1 MTTFF
6 AHRDAFACL
15 SVEAETWQEAR
26 DKFED
31 GQGEVD
37 EYNDEER
44 ITGVFDENHEE
55 LAYRQPILQG
65 NSWVEGGDGLEA
77 VRQSLKDWDNATPD
91 QRADALRK
99 AGEAAGRDK
108 DFYGPHFNEEG

>member
-1 MTTFF
+1 MSTFF

-55 LAYRQPILQG
+55 LAYRQPILCG
-65 NSWVEGGDGLEA
+65 DSWVAAEPLAET
-77 VRQSLKDWDNATPD
+77 VRQAMKDWDNATD
-91 QRADALRK
+91 EQRADALAK
-99 AGEAAGRDK
+99 AAALAMQVR
-108 DFYGPHFNEEG
+108 P